1 MASVTAWAND
11 YDFDDY
17 IQREIETYGKKAN
30 DILIILSTS
39 GGNFQKK
46 QSINLIN
53 LAIKAKRKKILIISL
68 LGKGGGELCKL
79 SNLSLIVNSDVTSTV
94 QETHKIILHSICNY
108 IDSKI
113 S

>member
-17 IQREIETYGKKAN
+17 IQREIETYGKAN

-53 LAIKAKRKKILIISL
+53 LAIKPRGKKF
-68 LGKGGGELCKL
+68 
-79 SNLSLIVNSDVTSTV
+79 
-94 QETHKIILHSICNY
+94 
-108 IDSKI
+108 
-113 S
+113 